1 MTYGKRRLTIC
12 QQGFKK
18 KPRGARRQAPRRQH
32 WLISRTSSR
41 QLGVERYF
49 GVEDLGDWA
58 VLLGFPGHP
67 GERSLVQIRHVGAQ
81 NQSRAGDAKALA
93 FRLKRDRRLGGKLR
107 GSVAA
112 ALELKGKCHS
122 ETAGVCGGDKLLGI
136 GALLVLEASFERI
149 GGLGEHT
156 GIGG

>member
-1 MTYGKRRLTIC
+1 MTYRKLRLTIC
-12 QQGFKK
+12 QLGFK

-67 GERSLVQIRHVGAQ
+67 GERGLVQVRHVGAQ
-81 NQSRAGDAKALA
+81 NQSRAGDAKPLT
-93 FRLKRDRRLGGKLR
+93 FGLKRDRRLGGKLR

-136 GALLVLEASFERI
+136 GALLVLEEGHQSRGAYRRRTRR
-149 GGLGEHT
+149 L
-156 GIGG
+156 

>member
-1 MTYGKRRLTIC
+1 MPYGKRRLTIC
-12 QQGFKK
+12 QQGFK

-49 GVEDLGDWA
+49 GVEELGDRA
-58 VLLGFPGHP
+58 VLLGFPRHP
-67 GERSLVQIRHVGAQ
+67 GERGLVQVRHVGAQ

-93 FRLKRDRRLGGKLR
+93 FRLQSDGRLGGKLG

-122 ETAGVCGGDKLLGI
+122 ETAGVCSGNEFLGV
-136 GALLVLEASFERI
+136 GTLLVLETRLERI
-149 GGLGEHT
+149 RSLGEHT

>member
-1 MTYGKRRLTIC
+1 MTYRKLRLTIC
-12 QQGFKK
+12 QLGFK

-67 GERSLVQIRHVGAQ
+67 GERGLVQVRHVGAQ

-93 FRLKRDRRLGGKLR
+93 FRLQNDRRLGAQLR

-112 ALELKGKCHS
+112 TLQRKSKC
-122 ETAGVCGGDKLLGI
+122 
-136 GALLVLEASFERI
+136 
-149 GGLGEHT
+149 
-156 GIGG
+156 